1 MRRIVA
7 TGCMV
12 LGVFTTL
19 FWFLILP
26 YLKFTYLSRYNPNL
40 VIMAIAMINVGG
52 LVYLIQNRR
61 HHPRWLIISGV
72 AGNGLSVFVICYSTL
87 GYLFLKYIFR
97 M

>member
-12 LGVFTTL
+12 LGAFTTL

-52 LVYLIQNRR
+52 L
-61 HHPRWLIISGV
+61 
-72 AGNGLSVFVICYSTL
+72 ST
-87 GYLFLKYIFR
+87 
-97 M
+97 